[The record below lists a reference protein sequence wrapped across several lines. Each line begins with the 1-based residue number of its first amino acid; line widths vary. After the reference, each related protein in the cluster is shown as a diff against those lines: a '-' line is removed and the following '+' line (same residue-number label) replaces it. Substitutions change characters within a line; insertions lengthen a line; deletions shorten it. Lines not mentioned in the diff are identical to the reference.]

1 MAHILVVDDDA
12 ELCDLVG
19 VLLGVAHEVVC
30 VTGAAGALDRIHEDD
45 FDLVILDY
53 SMPAIAGDELGRLIR
68 RMRPALP
75 ILGFSAMPRT
85 FIKGVGAWA
94 DAYLDKVR
102 ITALPDA
109 VSRLV
114 AA

>member
-1 MAHILVVDDDA
+1 MANILFVDDDL
-12 ELCDLVG
+12 ELSDLVG
-19 VLLGVAHEVVC
+19 VLLGPSHDVVC
-30 VTGAAGALDRIHEDD
+30 ATGAAAALDRLHERD

-75 ILGFSAMPRT
+75 ILGFSAMPRV
-85 FIKGVGAWA
+85 FVRGVGAWA

-102 ITALPDA
+102 ISTLPDA